1 MNVKY
6 LEKFPRGAWWTEEFG
21 GKSLWRRIRGKVSGV
36 VGKRRKEMGWA
47 GKKKEGLKE
56 TTESNLSTDDLEQ
69 PREFDSVIM

>member
-1 MNVKY
+1 MDRSCY
-6 LEKFPRGAWWTEEFG
+6 EFG

-56 TTESNLSTDDLEQ
+56 TTESNLSTEDLEQ
-69 PREFDSVIM
+69 PREFDSVII